1 MNIKNKG
8 IMFTMVATIIFGITP
23 IIGKLT
29 YVMGNNGIQLAF
41 LRHFFVLPL
50 FFIVLIYKKISLK
63 VSRKQFV
70 DILKVGLIGNALTV
84 ILLYS
89 SYSYI
94 SVGSATV
101 LHFLYPIFVCI
112 LNFVVYKQSLNKRQ
126 LGCLILAILGI
137 ICFIEPSA
145 SSMLGFFLA
154 LISGVTF
161 AYYMVGMDHSSIKE
175 IDISLFNFYL
185 VLMNSLVM
193 GALAY
198 FTNQLSVLP
207 MIGYFYCLLVA
218 VFTSFIGVVLL
229 QKGIQLLGSSQA
241 AILSTLEPITSIIV
255 GIIFLN
261 ESLTVMK
268 FLGCMLIFVS
278 TVILIKSQS
287 HETVENR
294 EGVLYEE
301 CQ

>member
-1 MNIKNKG
+1 MSIKNKG
-8 IMFTMVATIIFGITP
+8 IIFTMIATIIFGITP

-29 YVMGNNGIQLAF
+29 YAMGNNGIQLAF
-41 LRHFFVLPL
+41 LRHLFVLPL
-50 FFIVLIYKKISLK
+50 FLIILIYKKVSFK
-63 VSRKQFV
+63 VSKKQLI

-112 LNFVVYKQSLNKRQ
+112 LNFVIYKQTLNKKQ
-126 LGCLILAILGI
+126 LVCLVLAILGI
-137 ICFIEPSA
+137 VCFIEPSA
-145 SSMLGFFLA
+145 SSMFGFFLA

-175 IDISLFNFYL
+175 MHIFLFNFYL
-185 VLMNSLVM
+185 VLMNSFVM
-193 GALAY
+193 GILAY

-207 MIGYFYCLLVA
+207 MLGYFYCLLVA
-218 VFTSFIGVVLL
+218 IFTSFIGVVLL
-229 QKGIQLLGSSQA
+229 QKGIQLLGSSQT

-261 ESLTVMK
+261 ESLT
-268 FLGCMLIFVS
+268 FLKCIGCILILIS
-278 TVILIKSQS
+278 TVVLIKS
-287 HETVENR
+287 ENNK
-294 EGVLYEE
+294 V
-301 CQ
+301 

>member
-1 MNIKNKG
+1 MSIKNKG
-8 IMFTMVATIIFGITP
+8 IIFTMIATIIFGITP

-29 YVMGNNGIQLAF
+29 YAMGNNGIQLAF
-41 LRHFFVLPL
+41 LRHLFVLPL
-50 FFIVLIYKKISLK
+50 FLIILIYKKISFK
-63 VSRKQFV
+63 VSKKQLI

-112 LNFVVYKQSLNKRQ
+112 LNFVIYKQTLNKKQ
-126 LGCLILAILGI
+126 LVCLVLAILGI
-137 ICFIEPSA
+137 VCFIEPSA
-145 SSMLGFFLA
+145 SSMFGFFLA

-175 IDISLFNFYL
+175 MHIFLFNFYL
-185 VLMNSLVM
+185 VLMNSFVV
-193 GALAY
+193 GVLAY

-207 MIGYFYCLLVA
+207 MLGYFYCLLVA
-218 VFTSFIGVVLL
+218 IFTSFIGVVLL
-229 QKGIQLLGSSQA
+229 QKGIQLLGSSQT

-261 ESLTVMK
+261 ESLT
-268 FLGCMLIFVS
+268 FLKCIGCILILIS
-278 TVILIKSQS
+278 TVVLIKS
-287 HETVENR
+287 ENNK
-294 EGVLYEE
+294 V
-301 CQ
+301 

>member
-1 MNIKNKG
+1 MSIKNKG
-8 IMFTMVATIIFGITP
+8 IIFTMIATIIFGITP

-41 LRHFFVLPL
+41 LRHLFVLPL
-50 FFIVLIYKKISLK
+50 FLIILIYKKISFK
-63 VSRKQFV
+63 VSKKQLI

-94 SVGSATV
+94 SVGGATV

-112 LNFVVYKQSLNKRQ
+112 LNFVIYKQTLNKRQ
-126 LGCLILAILGI
+126 LVCLVLAILGI
-137 ICFIEPSA
+137 VCFIEPSV
-145 SSMLGFFLA
+145 SSMFGFFLA

-175 IDISLFNFYL
+175 MHIFLFNFYL
-185 VLMNSLVM
+185 VLMNSFVM
-193 GALAY
+193 GILAY

-207 MIGYFYCLLVA
+207 MLGYFYCLLVA
-218 VFTSFIGVVLL
+218 IFTSFIGVVLL
-229 QKGIQLLGSSQA
+229 QKGIQLLGSSQT

-261 ESLTVMK
+261 ESLT
-268 FLGCMLIFVS
+268 FLKCIGCILILIS
-278 TVILIKSQS
+278 TVVLIKS
-287 HETVENR
+287 ENNK
-294 EGVLYEE
+294 V
-301 CQ
+301 

>member
-1 MNIKNKG
+1 MSIKNKG
-8 IMFTMVATIIFGITP
+8 IIFTMIATIIFGITP

-41 LRHFFVLPL
+41 LRHLFVLPL
-50 FFIVLIYKKISLK
+50 FLIILIYKKISFK
-63 VSRKQFV
+63 VSKKQLI

-112 LNFVVYKQSLNKRQ
+112 LNFVIYKQTLNKRQ
-126 LGCLILAILGI
+126 LVCLVLAILGI
-137 ICFIEPSA
+137 VCFIEPSV
-145 SSMLGFFLA
+145 SSMFGFFLA

-175 IDISLFNFYL
+175 MHIFLFNFYL
-185 VLMNSLVM
+185 VLMNSFVM
-193 GALAY
+193 GILAY

-207 MIGYFYCLLVA
+207 MLGYFYCLLVA
-218 VFTSFIGVVLL
+218 IFTSFIGVVLL
-229 QKGIQLLGSSQA
+229 QKGIQLLGSSQT

-261 ESLTVMK
+261 ESLT
-268 FLGCMLIFVS
+268 FLKCIGCILILIS
-278 TVILIKSQS
+278 TVVLIKS
-287 HETVENR
+287 ENNK
-294 EGVLYEE
+294 V
-301 CQ
+301 